1 MKIGFVTDSTAYLPA
16 NLVAEFGIEV
26 VPVRVVISGISYAE
40 GVDVSPEDVASAFRS
55 GKSVS
60 TSRPNSSEFI
70 AAYQRLLKSG
80 YDHII
85 SVHLS
90 SKLSGTSDAARLAVA
105 KTNLPVQV
113 IDSGTVGMA
122 MGNAICS
129 AALLAKSGA
138 SVTEVISHLET
149 QCHNSKVFFHVN
161 SLDYLRRGGRISKI
175 QNRIGS
181 VLSLRPLL
189 KVEDGEIAVQEL
201 VRTNDRAI
209 ARLIDLAISNSS
221 ESSKIVIMH
230 VVASEQAQQ
239 IASEISSKKPQA
251 EVIVLPAG
259 AVISTHLGPRS
270 IAVSINPSS

>member
-16 NLVAEFGIEV
+16 DLVAEFGIEV
-26 VPVRVVISGISYAE
+26 VPVRVVISGTSYAE
-40 GVDVSPEDVASAFRS
+40 GVDVSPADVAAAFRA

-70 AAYQRLLKSG
+70 SAYQRMLEAG
-80 YDHII
+80 YDTII

-90 SKLSGTSDAARLAVA
+90 SALSGTGDAARLAVA

-138 SVTEVISHLET
+138 SAAEVVSHLIE
-149 QCHNSKVFFHVN
+149 QCQNSKVFFHVN

-181 VLSLRPLL
+181 ALSLRPLL
-189 KVEDGEIAVQEL
+189 KIQNGEVAVQEL
-201 VRTNDRAI
+201 IRTNDRAI
-209 ARLIDLAISNSS
+209 ARLIELAVSDSS
-221 ESSKIVIMH
+221 ESTKFAIMH

-239 IASEISSKKPQA
+239 IASAISAKNPQA

-259 AVISTHLGPRS
+259 AVISAHLGPRS
-270 IAVSINPSS
+270 IAVSINPST